1 MRNSYKVR
9 TRILTDHL
17 RKFRRLYDSQYYTC
31 RMCIVFADDGNNRMH
46 KQRYIY
52 ILIGVF
58 FAVLVGVILYFK
70 LVR

>member
-1 MRNSYKVR
+1 
-9 TRILTDHL
+9 
-17 RKFRRLYDSQYYTC
+17 
-31 RMCIVFADDGNNRMH
+31 MCIVFADDGNNRMH